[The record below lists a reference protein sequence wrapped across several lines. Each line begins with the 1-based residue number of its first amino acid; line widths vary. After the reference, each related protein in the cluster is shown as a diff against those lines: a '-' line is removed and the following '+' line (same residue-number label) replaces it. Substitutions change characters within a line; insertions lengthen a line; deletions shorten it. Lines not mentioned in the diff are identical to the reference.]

1 MKSEKK
7 NDLRKCVHKHLAS
20 DVPIDFISS
29 DKRWKGRWK
38 ISVKTSMYVYVYVY
52 CSQWRRKQ
60 TESGGLDV
68 LETLTSEI
76 RVMVMVTYMFK
87 FGKKRGGLRTPPH
100 PNPLGSDV
108 YGSRELNIAKR
119 YDQIKFNHTFINNN
133 TQHNCNIVSLTN
145 RSQDVYGV
153 TSVDHMTVIIS

>member
-1 MKSEKK
+1 MKSKIK

-38 ISVKTSMYVYVYVY
+38 ISVKTSMYVHVYVY

-60 TESGGLDV
+60 SESEGLDV

-76 RVMVMVTYMFK
+76 RIMVMVTYMFK
-87 FGKKRGGLRTPPH
+87 FEKKGGGATNPP
-100 PNPLGSDV
+100 PVP
-108 YGSRELNIAKR
+108 
-119 YDQIKFNHTFINNN
+119 
-133 TQHNCNIVSLTN
+133 
-145 RSQDVYGV
+145 
-153 TSVDHMTVIIS
+153 TSMAPKN

>member
-1 MKSEKK
+1 MKSEKKK

-38 ISVKTSMYVYVYVY
+38 ISVKTSMYVYVY

-60 TESGGLDV
+60 SESGGLDV

-76 RVMVMVTYMFK
+76 RIMVMVTYMFK
-87 FGKKRGGLRTPPH
+87 F
-100 PNPLGSDV
+100 
-108 YGSRELNIAKR
+108 ELNIIAKR

-133 TQHNCNIVSLTN
+133 TRHNCNIHC
-145 RSQDVYGV
+145 
-153 TSVDHMTVIIS
+153 SVVN

>member
-1 MKSEKK
+1 M
-7 NDLRKCVHKHLAS
+7 HKHLAS

-38 ISVKTSMYVYVYVY
+38 ISVKTRMYVYVY

-60 TESGGLDV
+60 SESGGLDV

-76 RVMVMVTYMFK
+76 RIMVMVTYMFK
-87 FGKKRGGLRTPPH
+87 FEKRGGGATNTPH
-100 PNPLGSDV
+100 PGSDV
-108 YGSRELNIAKR
+108 YGSKELNIAKR

-133 TQHNCNIVSLTN
+133 TRHNCNIESLTN

-153 TSVDHMTVIIS
+153 TSVDHMTVII